1 MNSIIIY
8 EEQQGDDFHRFFSEQ
23 TLAGARRP
31 QFVGRHQSEKV
42 ISVSE

>member
-1 MNSIIIY
+1 MT
-8 EEQQGDDFHRFFSEQ
+8 FHRFFSGK

-42 ISVSE
+42 ISVSG